1 MDLKKVKYACEEHID
16 IAIDDLIY
24 DTESFPIMEMAESHK
39 CEYCDKIAKYGLK
52 V

>member
-1 MDLKKVKYACEEHID
+1 MNLKKIKFSCEEHVD

-24 DTESFPIMEMAESHK
+24 DTESFPIMETTEGHK
-39 CEYCDKIAKYGLK
+39 CEYCDKIAKYELK